1 MSTKARLESKEERT
15 LKIIGK
21 WRRHA
26 GCERVCSELR
36 LYGSTRDKFTQRIVS
51 VGKSS
56 RVCNSAIFFTPKF
69 DALKAHTLLP
79 SHDPLIPFCMLQT
92 RHPPPLAPFI
102 PGPDPV

>member
-51 VGKSS
+51 VGKSRLQFS
-56 RVCNSAIFFTPKF
+56 YFFFFTSKF

-79 SHDPLIPFCMLQT
+79 CMTL
-92 RHPPPLAPFI
+92 
-102 PGPDPV
+102 